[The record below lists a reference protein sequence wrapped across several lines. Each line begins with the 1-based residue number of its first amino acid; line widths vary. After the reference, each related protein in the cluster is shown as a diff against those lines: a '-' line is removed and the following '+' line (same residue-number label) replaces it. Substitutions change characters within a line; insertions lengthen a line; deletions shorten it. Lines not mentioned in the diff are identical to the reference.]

1 MMIISVERSFSQLLT
16 VLAVWLKEPQIVHI
30 RQIRQPVKFFSYNI
44 RILLPYMS
52 IVKIFISVA
61 ENLGQ

>member
-30 RQIRQPVKFFSYNI
+30 RQPVNFFHT
-44 RILLPYMS
+44 ILEFYYHT
-52 IVKIFISVA
+52 
-61 ENLGQ
+61 

>member
-1 MMIISVERSFSQLLT
+1 MIISVERYYSQLLLA
-16 VLAVWLKEPQIVHI
+16 LAVWVKEPQIV
-30 RQIRQPVKFFSYNI
+30 QIRQPVKFFSYNI

-61 ENLGQ
+61 RI

>member
-30 RQIRQPVKFFSYNI
+30 RQPVNFFSYYV
-44 RILLPYMS
+44 RIPLPYMS
-52 IVKIFISVA
+52 IVKIFISLA
-61 ENLGQ
+61 RI

>member
-30 RQIRQPVKFFSYNI
+30 RTTSKFFSYNI

-52 IVKIFISVA
+52 IVKIFISLA
-61 ENLGQ
+61 RI

>member
-30 RQIRQPVKFFSYNI
+30 RTTSKFFWYNI

-61 ENLGQ
+61 KNLGQ

>member
-30 RQIRQPVKFFSYNI
+30 RQPVNIFRTI

-61 ENLGQ
+61 RV

>member
-16 VLAVWLKEPQIVHI
+16 VLAGWLKEPQIV
-30 RQIRQPVKFFSYNI
+30 QIRQPVKFFSYNI

-52 IVKIFISVA
+52 IVKIFISVVRI
-61 ENLGQ
+61 

>member
-30 RQIRQPVKFFSYNI
+30 RQPVNFFCT
-44 RILLPYMS
+44 ILEFYYHT
-52 IVKIFISVA
+52 
-61 ENLGQ
+61 